1 MYDLEKEMNEYIN
14 MYDFFFFEQQK
25 NVFHIY
31 DLTNMNFTL
40 GYLTQMLE
48 SSVILQNATN

>member
-14 MYDFFFFEQQK
+14 M
-25 NVFHIY
+25 Y